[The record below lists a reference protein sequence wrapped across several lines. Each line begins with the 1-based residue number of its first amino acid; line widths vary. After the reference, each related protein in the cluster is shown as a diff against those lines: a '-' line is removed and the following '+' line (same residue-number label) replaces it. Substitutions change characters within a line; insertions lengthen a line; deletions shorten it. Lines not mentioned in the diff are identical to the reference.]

1 MWLTRGGQAVLLQ
14 VAVALAAN
22 PVSAQPAFAPE
33 RCSTAQGQSL
43 TSLEARRQALESEIA
58 ALTRP
63 AAPPAK
69 SPAPGAASK
78 KDERKL
84 RDSKEQLLEVLFRID
99 CLTPAA
105 LPAASKVERR
115 ARAITP
121 RSPIEVTTYYAT
133 TRRAT
138 GSSAPEGFFGEQAAS
153 TIQFGRAVVSIPP
166 GHTPGN
172 LELPTLWRFER
183 NADPSRHFVLRAVQP
198 LVVDAARNELTEKL
212 QGMPSHALL
221 LFVHGYNTS
230 FADAALRTA
239 QLAHDLAFP
248 GLALFYSW
256 PSAGRALAYWQD
268 EEASE
273 IAEGPFEELL
283 VELSRLPVR
292 DIYIV
297 AHSMGNRIVTTA
309 LRNRVDRKDDNGQ
322 IRALLLAAPDIN
334 ADLFR
339 STIAPKL
346 AAMQGTQTTIYAAS
360 SDLALRASKI
370 VHGFKRVGE
379 TIGGIFIY
387 PGIDTIDAS
396 RAANIIHD
404 FGHSYLMDSSPVLTD
419 IKSIVLEKLAAR
431 ERGLSEMGTSPN
443 LYWQLR

>member
-1 MWLTRGGQAVLLQ
+1 LGRLWPVAI
-14 VAVALAAN
+14 AVALYAH
-22 PVSAQPAFAPE
+22 PLQAQPAFAPE
-33 RCSTAQGQSL
+33 RCGEASNQAL
-43 TSLEARRQALESEIA
+43 TSLETRRSALESEIA
-58 ALTRP
+58 ALTHP
-63 AAPPAK
+63 AAPPAQAVATK
-69 SPAPGAASK
+69 
-78 KDERKL
+78 ETRKL
-84 RDSKEQLLEVLFRID
+84 RDSQEQLLEVLFRID
-99 CLTPAA
+99 CLTP
-105 LPAASKVERR
+105 PPVPVASRSARR
-115 ARAITP
+115 ARDIAP
-121 RSPIEVTTYYAT
+121 RQPIAVTTYYAT
-133 TRRAT
+133 SRRAT
-138 GSSAPEGFFGEQAAS
+138 GTAAPASFYGEKASS
-153 TIQFGRAVVSIPP
+153 TLQFGRAVVSIPP
-166 GHTPGN
+166 GHAPGN

-183 NADPSRHFVLRAVQP
+183 EADPNRHFVLRAVQP
-198 LVVDAARNELTEKL
+198 LATDAARSELADKL
-212 QGMPSHALL
+212 RATGAQALL

-273 IAEGPFEELL
+273 IAESPFEELL
-283 VELSRLPVR
+283 SELSRLPVT

-309 LRNRVDRKDDNGQ
+309 MRNRVERNDNNAQ
-322 IRALLLAAPDIN
+322 IRALLLAAPDVN

-346 AAMQGTQTTIYAAS
+346 AALHGTQTTIYAAS
-360 SDLALRASKI
+360 SDLALKASKI

-379 TIGGIFIY
+379 TVGGVFVY

-396 RAANIIHD
+396 RAANIIRD

-419 IKSIVLEKLAAR
+419 IKAIVLQRLAASQ
-431 ERGLSEMGTSPN
+431 RGLSEMGTSPDF
-443 LYWQLR
+443 YWQLR